1 MEFISLSRSPRKNK
15 RFVFEYK
22 DGDKIKKIHFGYEGG
37 STFVDHGDITKR
49 KNYLARHKVNE
60 NWTKI
65 NPGSLSRWVLWGD
78 TTSLKEN
85 LEDYLDRFKI
95 KN

>member
-1 MEFISLSRSPRKNK
+1 MDFVSLERSPRKNK

-37 STFVDHGDITKR
+37 STYIDNKDITKR

-60 NWTKI
+60 NWNVI
-65 NPGSLSRWVLWGD
+65 NPASLSRWLLWGD

-95 KN
+95 KY